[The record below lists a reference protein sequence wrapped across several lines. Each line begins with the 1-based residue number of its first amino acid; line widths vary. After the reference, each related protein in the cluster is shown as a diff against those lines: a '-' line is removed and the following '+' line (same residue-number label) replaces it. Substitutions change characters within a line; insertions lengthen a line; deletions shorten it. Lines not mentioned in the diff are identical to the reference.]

1 MPKPLG
7 QLLELIAQKTGVDTA
22 ELTDLFQLKAD
33 IKDDVFAKIETGF
46 NGLIPLSDAKHN
58 NELHKYFK
66 HLSLNP
72 IDKLVNDFLDSGII
86 DDETIRELKAN
97 INSYDR
103 TKKLIS
109 KLAETNP
116 DGKPSKDAE
125 ALKAEIKRLNDEV
138 LTTKSTYEKQIN
150 EVKQSAENSLLQYQ
164 YESILSGKNYVQ
176 KDLPKDVNVLT
187 AKTLLEQTLKAKGAK
202 IVRTEN
208 GLKLVNA
215 ENPELDYTEQ
225 NKIVSFNDF
234 VDSTLAS
241 NKLLQVSAPSTVTTT
256 STQTIVQ
263 PKVEDN
269 PAAEANAA
277 RLARLE
283 EATKN

>member
-58 NELHKYFK
+58 NELHKHFK
-66 HLSLNP
+66 ALSLNP
-72 IDKLVNDFLDSGII
+72 IDKLVNDLLDSGNI
-86 DDETIRELKAN
+86 DDETVAELKAN
-97 INSYDR
+97 TNSYER
-103 TKKLIS
+103 TKKLIY
-109 KLAETNP
+109 KLAETKP

-150 EVKQSAENSLLQYQ
+150 DVKQSAENSLLQYQ

-241 NKLLQVSAPSTVTTT
+241 NKLLQVSAPSTVNTT